1 MKNLK
6 MKNLKINILQIFILL
21 FTVST
26 LITSCSNEENTELD
40 DNQLNSE
47 FLQKMNNFNS
57 EYQPKI
63 GTHTHDNDGLNRC
76 SDCWGGFLDFLAVA
90 GADIVGAG
98 AGAVAVKEIAAGVGI
113 ATGGT
118 GAAVV
123 VVAAAVVAG
132 AGASVAASN
141 ALNQRTSSGFNYK
154 NYVKSLNILYPQN
167 YNYLSNVGSLHNE
180 QVFNIL
186 NNGMS
191 QSKFNCSFARNSETS
206 DFDLISQTQ
215 EWQNVIKEVKSSVD
229 LYSSEN
235 DINNLTLS
243 LKGKSL
249 ISGNIKTVLD
259 SFFEI
264 YNQSENSH
272 NIQDIVNFYVQAV
285 SNETSLSETEK
296 EALIASFSVAT
307 ESPYFWANQN

>member
-1 MKNLK
+1 MKKLK
-6 MKNLKINILQIFILL
+6 LNVLQVFVLF

-26 LITSCSNEENTELD
+26 IVTSCSSEESTELIE
-40 DNQLNSE
+40 NQLNSE
-47 FLQKMNNFNS
+47 FLTKLNNFNS

-63 GTHTHDNDGLNRC
+63 GTHTHGISKQSKC
-76 SDCWGGFLDFLAVA
+76 SDCWGGFMDFLAVA

-98 AGAVAVKEIAAGVGI
+98 AGAAAVKEIAAGVGV

-123 VVAAAVVAG
+123 VGVAAVVAG
-132 AGASVAASN
+132 AGASVVASN
-141 ALNQRTSSGFNYK
+141 ALDDKKSSKIFNYK
-154 NYVKSLNILYPQN
+154 NYVKSLNIEYPEK

-186 NNGMS
+186 NSGKS
-191 QSKFNCSFARNSETS
+191 IEKFNCSLAKNSAAS
-206 DFDLISQTQ
+206 DFETISNTQ
-215 EWQNVIKEVKSSVD
+215 EWQNVISELGNSIDS
-229 LYSSEN
+229 YSSDSN
-235 DINNLTLS
+235 INNLTSS
-243 LKGKSL
+243 LENKSL
-249 ISGNIKTVLD
+249 ISENIKTVLD

-264 YNQSENSH
+264 YNQSANNH
-272 NIQDIVNFYVQAV
+272 NIQDIVNFYAQAV
-285 SNETSLSETEK
+285 SNETTLSETEK